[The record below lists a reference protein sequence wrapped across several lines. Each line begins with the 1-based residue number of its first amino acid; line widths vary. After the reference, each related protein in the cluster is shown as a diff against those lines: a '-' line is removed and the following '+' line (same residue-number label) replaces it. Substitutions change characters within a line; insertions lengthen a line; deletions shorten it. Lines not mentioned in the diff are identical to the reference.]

1 MMTTSVNKYHLENL
15 DCAQCAA
22 NIEST
27 LQKLPGVRFASVNF
41 ATETLHLDSDNP
53 ERALRAVRD
62 VEPNVLVKG
71 EANDDDDPNT
81 EVYKD
86 LTLIGLAI
94 ILFAYGMINRAS
106 WHNTDL
112 ERLEYLVF
120 LSAYLLSGWGVLEGA
135 ARNIWRRNWFDE
147 TFLMSIATLGAILIH
162 ELPEAVGVMLFYKVG
177 ELLQDISVDR
187 SRRSVKALINLQ
199 PDLVN
204 LITDDGMRQVSV
216 EEVQV
221 GASIIVRPGE
231 KIPLDSVV
239 LEGKSQVDA
248 STLTGEPV
256 PVVVGVGDTVF
267 AGTVNK
273 MGLLT
278 LKVVKPYDESAVARL
293 MEMVENASSRKA
305 RTEKFITRFASYYTP
320 VIVFMAAGVAL
331 LPPLFIPGASLVT
344 WTYRALVLLV
354 IACPCA
360 LMISIP
366 LGYFGGIGGASRRGI
381 LVKGANFL
389 DVLAGVRTVVFDK
402 TGTLTKGVFKV
413 IEVTPHN
420 GYDEKELLRIAN
432 EVESPSTHPIARS
445 IHEAYGGGGVNGSV
459 ESFEEI
465 PGYGVCAVIKGRRVV
480 AGNDALLHREGID
493 HEECDVNGTAVH
505 IGVDG
510 TYAGYIVVSDEMKED
525 SAEAVRGLH
534 AVGVED
540 VVMLTGDRENIAAD
554 IAKKIGLDRYHAEL
568 LPEDKVAILEK
579 IMADPEN
586 RKVAYVGDGINDA
599 PSIARAD
606 VGIAMGEL
614 GSDAAIET
622 ADVVLMA
629 GSPSKVAEAIAHAR
643 RTRKIV
649 WQNIGF
655 AFGVKAMFIL
665 LGLFGLASMWAAV
678 FADVGVA
685 LLAVLNATRVL
696 R

>member
-1 MMTTSVNKYHLENL
+1 MTKRVKKYLLENI

-22 NIEST
+22 NIENK

-41 ATETLHLDSDNP
+41 ATETLYLDSDN
-53 ERALRAVRD
+53 EARAFQLVKE
-62 VEPNVLVKG
+62 VEPNVRVMGDAK
-71 EANDDDDPNT
+71 EDDEPGSG
-81 EVYKD
+81 VHKD
-86 LTLIGLAI
+86 MTLIGSAI
-94 ILFAYGMINRAS
+94 IFFVLGLINQSTWHDTNMEGM
-106 WHNTDL
+106 
-112 ERLEYLVF
+112 EYLVF
-120 LSAYLLSGWGVLEGA
+120 LTAYLLSGWGVLENA
-135 ARNIWRRNWFDE
+135 ARNLWRRNWFDE
-147 TFLMSIATLGAILIH
+147 NFLMSIATLGAIIIH
-162 ELPEAVGVMLFYKVG
+162 KLPEAVGVMLFYKVG
-177 ELLQDISVDR
+177 EVLQDISVER
-187 SRRSVKALINLQ
+187 SRRSVKSLLDLQ

-204 LITDDGMRQVSV
+204 LKTDDGVQQVLPEV
-216 EEVQV
+216 VQV
-221 GASIIVRPGE
+221 GETIVVRPGE
-231 KIPLDSVV
+231 KIPLDGVV

-248 STLTGEPV
+248 SALTGESV
-256 PVVVGVGDTVF
+256 PVVIGVDDTVF
-267 AGTVNK
+267 AGTLNK

-278 LKVVKPYDESAVARL
+278 LKVVKPFDESAVARL
-293 MEMVENASSRKA
+293 MELVENASSRKA
-305 RTEKFITRFASYYTP
+305 RTEKFITRFANYYTP
-320 VIVFMAAGVAL
+320 VIVFLAAGVAL
-331 LPPLFIPGASLVT
+331 LPPLFIPGASLAT

-366 LGYFGGIGGASRRGI
+366 LGYFGGVGGASRRGI
-381 LVKGANFL
+381 LIKGANFL
-389 DVLAGVRTVVFDK
+389 DVLAGVKTVVFDK

-413 IEVTPHN
+413 TDVAPHN
-420 GYDEKELLRIAN
+420 GFDKEGLLRIAN
-432 EVESPSTHPIARS
+432 EVESQSNHPIARS
-445 IHEAYGGGGVNGSV
+445 IHEAYEGGDNNGSV

-465 PGYGVCAVIKGRRVV
+465 PGYGVRAVTMGQRVV

-505 IGVDG
+505 VSVDG
-510 TYAGYIVVSDEMKED
+510 TYAGYIVVSDELKED
-525 SAEAVRGLH
+525 SAEAVRELH
-534 AVGVED
+534 AVGVKD

-568 LPEDKVAILEK
+568 LPEDKLAILEK

-586 RKVAYVGDGINDA
+586 KQVAYVGDGINDA

-606 VGIAMGEL
+606 VGIAMGQL

-629 GSPSKVAEAIAHAR
+629 GAPSKVAEAIAHSR

-655 AFGVKAMFIL
+655 AFGVKAVFIV